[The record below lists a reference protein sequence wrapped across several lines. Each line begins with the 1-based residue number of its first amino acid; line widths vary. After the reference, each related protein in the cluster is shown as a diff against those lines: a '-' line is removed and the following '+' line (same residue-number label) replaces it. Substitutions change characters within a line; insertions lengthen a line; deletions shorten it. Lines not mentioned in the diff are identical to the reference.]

1 MVGSRRPAGER
12 RFARRGLWIAIA
24 IAVAAIALI
33 LYRWRTTEF
42 QWDVFFATFI
52 KVNWTWLGAS
62 IGLLLL
68 TYLGRAL
75 RWEVMLR
82 PLLPKPD
89 LWNIL
94 SATVIGFTAIVLLG
108 RMGEVVRPYLIAAK
122 EKLPFSTQMAAW
134 LLERIL
140 DIMVVLTIFGF
151 ALAHIPHGLHL
162 SPGLQWVLKVGGWV
176 AAGIGALCVLLLVIF
191 RNFSDAAQDRILSAL
206 TFLPEKK
213 YARIERTLKAFIQGV
228 HSTKDRGFL
237 ALLLLYTA
245 MEWLIIMG
253 GYFCLFRAFPATAAF
268 EVTDIAIFVG
278 FVAFGS
284 VVQIPGIGGGV
295 QVAAVI
301 VLTEIFGIPF
311 ESATGLAIL
320 IWLITFVVI
329 VPFGLIFAFHEGITW
344 RKFKHLPED
353 VPL

>member
-1 MVGSRRPAGER
+1 MVGTGKRVRER
-12 RFARRGLWIAIA
+12 RIARRGLWIALA
-24 IAVAAIALI
+24 IAVVAIALI

-42 QWDVFFATFI
+42 QWDLFFATFL

-62 IGLLLL
+62 VGLLLL

-82 PLLPKPD
+82 PLRPKPD

-108 RMGEVVRPYLIAAK
+108 RVGEVVRPYLIAVK
-122 EKLPFSTQMAAW
+122 EELPFSTQMAAW

-151 ALAHIPHGLHL
+151 ALAHIPPGLHL
-162 SPGLQWVLKVGGWV
+162 SPGMEWVLRVGGWA

-191 RNFSDAAQDRILSAL
+191 RNFSDAAQTRILSAIS
-206 TFLPEKK
+206 FLPEKN
-213 YARIERTLKAFIQGV
+213 YARVERTLKAFIQGV
-228 HSTKDRGFL
+228 HSTRHRGFL
-237 ALLLLYTA
+237 SLLILYTA

-253 GYFCLFRAFPATAAF
+253 GYYCLFRAFPSTSSF

-295 QVAAVI
+295 QVAAVL

-311 ESATGLAIL
+311 EAATGLAIL

-329 VPFGLIFAFHEGITW
+329 VPFGLLFAFHEGITW
-344 RKFKHLPED
+344 RKLKQLPED